1 MMTYRDLLKEGTNQ
15 LQMICPEDASF
26 DARQLL
32 LQASGLSRTALLMNA
47 DQAVPAIVKDSYMQL
62 VAQRIEGIPLQYLL
76 GEWDFYGTAFFVG
89 KGVLIPRPETESL
102 VDFALDYIHQ
112 QQDWQNRSWHI
123 LDLCA
128 GTGCIGISLLLQLPN
143 ATVYFLEKSEEA
155 VSFLRRNVERYGLQN
170 RAVIRQ
176 GSLFDGFSASSF
188 PVPDVLL
195 SNPPYLRTEEL
206 EQLQTELKQEPVL
219 ALDGGKDGLS
229 FYRNLRE
236 QWLPHLPSG
245 SFFAVEGGE
254 DQAPQIAT
262 LFSTA
267 CKRTEMKQ
275 DPYGITRFVL
285 GIK

>member
-1 MMTYRDLLKEGTNQ
+1 MLTYRDLLRKGTER
-15 LQMICPEDASF
+15 LQSVCPEDAAF

-32 LQASGLSRTALLMNA
+32 LLASGLSQTALLLHA
-47 DQAVPAIVKDSYMQL
+47 DQAVPAAVEDQYVPLLQ
-62 VAQRIEGIPLQYLL
+62 QRAEGIPLQYLL
-76 GEWDFYGTAFFVG
+76 GEWDFYGNTFFVG
-89 KGVLIPRPETESL
+89 EGVLIPRPETECL

-112 QQDWQNRSWHI
+112 QQGWQTRTWNI

-128 GTGCIGISLLLQLPN
+128 GTGCIGISLLLQVPN
-143 ATVYFLEKSEEA
+143 ATVYFLEKSEAA
-155 VSFLRRNVERYGLQN
+155 VSFLRRNVEQYGLQD
-170 RAVIRQ
+170 RTVIRQ
-176 GSLFDGFSASSF
+176 GSLFDGFQAASF

-206 EQLQTELKQEPVL
+206 EQLQTELKREPVL

-254 DQAPQIAT
+254 DQAPQIAA
-262 LFSTA
+262 LFSAA
-267 CKRTEMKQ
+267 CTQTEMKQ
-275 DPYGITRFVL
+275 DPYGMTRFVL

>member
-1 MMTYRDLLKEGTNQ
+1 MLTYRELLKKGTER
-15 LQMICPEDASF
+15 LQSVCPEDSAF

-32 LQASGLSRTALLMNA
+32 LLASGLSQTALLLNA
-47 DQAVPAIVKDSYMQL
+47 DQTVPAAVEDRYVQL
-62 VAQRIEGIPLQYLL
+62 LQQRAEGIPLQYLL
-76 GEWDFYGTAFFVG
+76 GEWDFYGNTFLVG
-89 KGVLIPRPETESL
+89 EGVLIPRPETECL

-112 QQDWQNRSWHI
+112 QQDWQTRSWNI

-128 GTGCIGISLLLQLPN
+128 GTGCIGISLLLQVPT
-143 ATVYFLEKSEEA
+143 ATVFFLEKSEAA
-155 VSFLRRNVERYGLQN
+155 VSFLRRNVEQYGLQD

-176 GSLFDGFSASSF
+176 GSLFDGFSAASF

-206 EQLQTELKQEPVL
+206 EQLQTELKREPVL

-245 SFFAVEGGE
+245 SFYAVEGGE
-254 DQAPQIAT
+254 DQAPQIAA
-262 LFSTA
+262 LFSAVCTQ
-267 CKRTEMKQ
+267 TEMKQ
-275 DPYGITRFVL
+275 DPYGMTRFVL

>member
-1 MMTYRDLLKEGTNQ
+1 MLTYRDLLKKGTNRLQ
-15 LQMICPEDASF
+15 LVCPEDAAF

-32 LQASGLSRTALLMNA
+32 LQASGLSQTALLLHA
-47 DQAVPAIVKDSYMQL
+47 DQAVPATVEDQYLQL
-62 VAQRIEGIPLQYLL
+62 LQQRAEGIPLQYLL
-76 GEWDFYGTAFFVG
+76 GEWDFYGNSFFVG
-89 KGVLIPRPETESL
+89 EGVLIPRPETEFL

-112 QQDWQNRSWHI
+112 QQDWQTRSWKI

-128 GTGCIGISLLLQLPN
+128 GTGCIGISLLLQVPS
-143 ATVYFLEKSEEA
+143 ATVYFLEKSEAA
-155 VSFLRRNVERYGLQN
+155 VSFLRRNVEKYGLQD
-170 RAVIRQ
+170 RSVIRQ
-176 GSLFDGFSASSF
+176 GNLFDGFQAASF
-188 PVPDVLL
+188 PVPDLLL

-206 EQLQTELKQEPVL
+206 EQLQTELKREPVL

-236 QWLPHLPSG
+236 RWLPQLPSG

-254 DQAPQIAT
+254 DQAPQIAA

-267 CKRTEMKQ
+267 CTQTEMKQ
-275 DPYGITRFVL
+275 DPYGMTRFVL

>member
-1 MMTYRDLLKEGTNQ
+1 MLTYRDLLRKGTER
-15 LQMICPEDASF
+15 LQSVCPEDAAF

-32 LQASGLSRTALLMNA
+32 LLASGLSQTALLLHA
-47 DQAVPAIVKDSYMQL
+47 DQTVPTAVEDQYVPLLQ
-62 VAQRIEGIPLQYLL
+62 QRAEGIPLQYLL
-76 GEWDFYGTAFFVG
+76 GEWDFYGNTFFVG
-89 KGVLIPRPETESL
+89 EGVLIPRPETECL

-112 QQDWQNRSWHI
+112 QQDWQTRTWNI

-128 GTGCIGISLLLQLPN
+128 GTGCIGISLLLQIPN
-143 ATVYFLEKSEEA
+143 ATVYFLEKSEAA
-155 VSFLRRNVERYGLQN
+155 VSFLRRNVEQYGLQD

-176 GSLFDGFSASSF
+176 GSLFDGFRAASF

-206 EQLQTELKQEPVL
+206 EQLQIELKREPVL

-254 DQAPQIAT
+254 DQAPQIAA

-267 CKRTEMKQ
+267 CTQTEMKQ
-275 DPYGITRFVL
+275 DPYGMTRFVL

>member
-1 MMTYRDLLKEGTNQ
+1 MLIYRNLLKEGTDR
-15 LQMICPEDASF
+15 LQTVCREDAAF

-32 LQASGLSRTALLMNA
+32 LQASGLSQTALLLNTE
-47 DQAVPAIVKDSYMQL
+47 QAVPAAVEDRYRQL
-62 VAQRIEGIPLQYLL
+62 VQQRAEGIPLQYLL
-76 GEWDFYGTAFFVG
+76 GEWDFYGNTFFVG
-89 KGVLIPRPETESL
+89 EGVLIPRPETECL

-112 QQDWQNRSWHI
+112 QPDWQTRTWNI

-128 GTGCIGISLLLQLPN
+128 GTGCIGISLLLQVPN
-143 ATVYFLEKSEEA
+143 ATVYFLEKSEAA
-155 VSFLRRNVERYGLQN
+155 VSFLRRNVEQYGLQE

-176 GSLFDGFSASSF
+176 GSLFDGFQAASF

-206 EQLQTELKQEPVL
+206 EQLQTELKREPVL

-254 DQAPQIAT
+254 DQAPQIAA

-267 CKRTEMKQ
+267 CTQTEMKQ
-275 DPYGITRFVL
+275 DPYGMTRFVL

>member
-1 MMTYRDLLKEGTNQ
+1 LLTYRNLLKEGTDR
-15 LQMICPEDASF
+15 LQTVCREDAAF

-32 LQASGLSRTALLMNA
+32 LQASGFSQTTLLLNA
-47 DQAVPAIVKDSYMQL
+47 EQAVPAAAEDRYRQL
-62 VAQRIEGIPLQYLL
+62 VQQRVEGIPLQYLL
-76 GEWDFYGTAFFVG
+76 GEWDFYGNTFFVG
-89 KGVLIPRPETESL
+89 DGVLIPRPETECL

-112 QQDWQNRSWHI
+112 HQDWQTRAWNI

-143 ATVYFLEKSEEA
+143 ATVYFLEKSEAA
-155 VSFLRRNVERYGLQN
+155 VSFLRRNVEQYGLQE
-170 RAVIRQ
+170 RSVIRQ
-176 GSLFDGFSASSF
+176 GSLFDGFPASSF
-188 PVPDVLL
+188 PVPDLLL

-206 EQLQTELKQEPVL
+206 EQLQTELKREPVL

-236 QWLPHLPSG
+236 QWLPQLPSG

-254 DQAPQIAT
+254 DQAPQIAA

-267 CKRTEMKQ
+267 CTQTEMKQ
-275 DPYGITRFVL
+275 DPYGMTRFVL